1 MFLHVLGDT
10 AGTLVVVAGGGLV
23 WGMNGGVYVIVD
35 PICTLVFACLICA
48 STYPFLVELV
58 WVLLE
63 SAPKGWDA
71 AEVARTLSREVP
83 GVVGVHCLHVWQL
96 TPSEVCLTAHLHVDT
111 TSQHPHPSS
120 ADTMRTRNAG
130 GAASGGVLGGG
141 GGRTGTGTGMGFALG
156 SETAATLHPEPTSA
170 SQRQKTQNPVTC
182 EDVLKK
188 ATRVCTRR
196 FGINHVTLQ
205 VTAVACRGGLPS
217 CGDFVADT

>member
-10 AGTLVVVAGGGLV
+10 AGTLVVVAGGGIV
-23 WGMNGGVYVIVD
+23 WGMDGGGYAVVD
-35 PICTLVFACLICA
+35 PICTLIFACLICA
-48 STYPFLVELV
+48 STYPFMAELV

-71 AEVARTLSREVP
+71 GEVARTLSREVP

-96 TPSEVCLTAHLHVDT
+96 TPSEICLTAHLHVDT
-111 TSQHPHPSS
+111 SPQQHPHPSS
-120 ADTMRTRNAG
+120 ADKTRTRNAG
-130 GAASGGVLGGG
+130 GAAGGGVLGGG
-141 GGRTGTGTGMGFALG
+141 GGGTGTGTGMGFAPG
-156 SETAATLHPEPTSA
+156 TEAAVRPTFTTSA
-170 SQRQKTQNPVTC
+170 SQRPMTQSPVTC

-205 VTAVACRGGLPS
+205 VTAIARRGGLPS
-217 CGDFVADT
+217 CGHFADA